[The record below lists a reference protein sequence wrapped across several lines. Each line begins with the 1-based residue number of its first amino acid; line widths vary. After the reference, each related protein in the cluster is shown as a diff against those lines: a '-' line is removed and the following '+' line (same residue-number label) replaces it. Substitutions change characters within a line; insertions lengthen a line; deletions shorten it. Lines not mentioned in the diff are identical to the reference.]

1 MSDLQ
6 AVLDRVEVEALR
18 GAFTDAVMM
27 RDYDRVASLFTQD
40 GAVRMPHIATEAVSR
55 EEIRAGVERLVTVT
69 GELAIGSSRARLEL
83 PVNVERLADGALRLE
98 GRTIVARQTAGL
110 IRGDAVLRAQLTLR
124 PRQ

>member
-27 RDYDRVASLFTQD
+27 RDYDRVASLFTKD

-110 IRGDAVLRAQLTLR
+110 IRGDAVLHAQLTLR

>member
-69 GELAIGSSRARLEL
+69 GELAIGSSRVRLEI

-110 IRGDAVLRAQLTLR
+110 IRGDAVLHAQLTLR